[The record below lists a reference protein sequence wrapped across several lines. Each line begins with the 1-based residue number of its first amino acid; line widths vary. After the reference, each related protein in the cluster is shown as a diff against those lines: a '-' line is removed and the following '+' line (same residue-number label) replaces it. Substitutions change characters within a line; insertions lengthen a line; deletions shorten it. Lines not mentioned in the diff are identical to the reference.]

1 MFWRFNAFGTCW
13 SLLVILVSVVPGNAL
28 PGLSLGYIP
37 LDLFIHVILYW
48 LLSLFVVV
56 GLLKQNNYLFLKLN
70 AVTLSIAYANSLGF
84 LMELVQIF
92 IHGRH
97 FDFKDLT
104 ANLVGSLIG
113 IVTYY
118 FLYKW

>member
-1 MFWRFNAFGTCW
+1 MFWRFNAFGICW

-37 LDLFIHVILYW
+37 LDLFIHFILYW
-48 LLSLFVVV
+48 LLSLLVVV

-70 AVTLSIAYANSLGF
+70 AVPIAIAYANTLGF
-84 LMELVQIF
+84 SMEIFQIF
-92 IHGRH
+92 INGRH
-97 FDFKDLT
+97 FDLSDLT
-104 ANLVGSLIG
+104 ANLVGSMIG

-118 FLYKW
+118 ILYKW